1 MTATGAASIT
11 NATAATSGAR
21 LAGKIALVAGAG
33 ASAAGWSI
41 GRASCVTLAREG
53 ASVVALDVD
62 LAAAE
67 DAAHQVELAG
77 GSALPVQ
84 ADVADPDAMQAA
96 VDAALRRYGR
106 IDILQA
112 NAGIGKVGG
121 PEDISLE
128 DWNRIQ
134 QVNVTSLLI
143 ATRLL
148 APLMRQQGGGAI
160 VTVSSIAG
168 IRYTGYPHLAYSV
181 SKAAVIHFARMA
193 AQQYAADGIR
203 VNTVIPGLIDT
214 PRVAQNVAR
223 MFDPND
229 LQAALAARDKQVPMG
244 RMGTPWEVAKAV
256 AFLASDDAS
265 YITGTELVVDGGLT
279 GKYA

>member
-1 MTATGAASIT
+1 MTPAPPAP
-11 NATAATSGAR
+11 GAR
-21 LAGKIALVAGAG
+21 LAGKVVLVAGAG
-33 ASAAGWSI
+33 ASATGWSI
-41 GRASCVTLAREG
+41 GKASCVTLARQG
-53 ASVVALDVD
+53 AAIVALDAN
-62 LAAAE
+62 LTAAE
-67 DAAHQVELAG
+67 DAAHQVEQAG

-96 VDAALRRYGR
+96 VDAALRHYGR
-106 IDILQA
+106 IDALQA
-112 NAGIGKVGG
+112 NAGIGQVGG

-128 DWNRIQ
+128 DWDRIQ
-134 QVNVTSLLI
+134 RVNVTSLLI

-148 APLMRQQGGGAI
+148 APAMRQQNGGSI
-160 VTVSSIAG
+160 VAVSSIAG

-214 PRVAQNVAR
+214 PRVAKNVAR
-223 MFDPND
+223 MFDADD
-229 LQAALAARDKQVPMG
+229 LQAARAARDRQVPMG
-244 RMGTPWEVAKAV
+244 RMGTPWEVANAV
-256 AFLASDDAS
+256 AFLMSDEAS
-265 YITGTELVVDGGLT
+265 YITGTELLVDGGLT

>member
-1 MTATGAASIT
+1 MTAGHEP
-11 NATAATSGAR
+11 R
-21 LAGKIALVAGAG
+21 LAGKVVLVAGAG
-33 ASAAGWSI
+33 SSAAGWSI
-41 GRASCVTLAREG
+41 GKASCVTMARQG
-53 ASVVALDVD
+53 AAIVALDSQ
-62 LAAAE
+62 LEAAE
-67 DAAHQVELAG
+67 DAAHEVEKAG

-84 ADVADPDAMQAA
+84 ADVADPAAMQAA

-106 IDILQA
+106 IDVLQA

-128 DWNRIQ
+128 DWDRIQ
-134 QVNVTSLLI
+134 QVNVSSLLI

-148 APLMRQQGGGAI
+148 APLMREQGGGAI
-160 VTVSSIAG
+160 VTVSSVAG

-193 AQQYAADGIR
+193 AQQYAADSIR

-214 PRVAQNVAR
+214 PRVAKNVAR
-223 MFDPND
+223 MFDAD
-229 LQAALAARDKQVPMG
+229 ARAASAARDRQVPMG
-244 RMGTPWEVAKAV
+244 RMGTPWEVANAV
-256 AFLASDDAS
+256 AFLASDEAS
-265 YITGTELVVDGGLT
+265 YITGTELLVDGGLT

>member
-1 MTATGAASIT
+1 MSAGTGTTLADARVAGS
-11 NATAATSGAR
+11 R
-21 LAGKIALVAGAG
+21 LAGKVALVAGAG
-33 ASAAGWSI
+33 TSAPGWSI
-41 GRASCVTLAREG
+41 GKASCVTLARQG
-53 ASVVALDVD
+53 AAVIALDAN
-62 LAAAE
+62 LTAAE
-67 DAAHQVELAG
+67 EAAHEVESAG
-77 GSALPVQ
+77 GSALAVQ

-96 VDAALRRYGR
+96 VDAAVNRFGR

-121 PEDISLE
+121 PEDISIA
-128 DWNRIQ
+128 DWDRIQ

-148 APLMRQQGGGAI
+148 APVMRAHGGGAI
-160 VTVSSIAG
+160 VAVSSIAG

-193 AQQYAADGIR
+193 AQQYAADRIR

-214 PRVAQNVAR
+214 PRVTANVAK
-223 MFDPND
+223 MFDAND
-229 LQAALAARDKQVPMG
+229 LSAARAARDRQVPMG
-244 RMGTPWEVAKAV
+244 RMGTPWEVANAV
-256 AFLASDDAS
+256 AFLASDEAS
-265 YITGTELVVDGGLT
+265 YITGTELLVDGGLT